1 MNELEPL
8 FDVSPSA
15 RMRALLQ
22 AGRREAAPSDFSE
35 RLLAGLGVA
44 GVVTSVSV
52 AASASASGAAA
63 SGAAST
69 SSGAASAVLAVS
81 KWVAVGVLGGGIFAG
96 GVDLALSPQPALPVA
111 SPARPQSERSAPAT
125 ALRPAVAFSASQPAP
140 AISVEAPLRPDA
152 ASASAPAAA
161 AAGHPGQLG
170 REVQIIDR
178 ARQALSANDAA
189 RALKELDA
197 FERSEQT
204 GVLEREARVLR
215 IDALLAQGQA
225 SRARLL
231 AEQYLQLYPND
242 AHAARLRGL
251 LRDAPQH

>member
-69 SSGAASAVLAVS
+69 SSGAAGAVLAVS

-96 GVDLALSPQPALPVA
+96 GVDLALAPQPALPVA
-111 SPARPQSERSAPAT
+111 SPVRPRVDRPNRTPAPKPESAFVAQTPVVLPEAPARPE
-125 ALRPAVAFSASQPAP
+125 V
-140 AISVEAPLRPDA
+140 
-152 ASASAPAAA
+152 ASAPVTATG
-161 AAGHPGQLG
+161 AAGTPGQLG

-178 ARQALSANDAA
+178 ARQALNANDPA

-215 IDALLAQGQA
+215 IDALLGQGQA

-251 LRDAPQH
+251 LRDAPQR